1 MVSSRDSSSQTSAA
15 IARVWAQSK
24 ELMLQRVSVLEEAAG
39 SVLEGALGAE
49 QRSVAEREAHKLAG
63 SLGTFGLSEGSR
75 LAKEI
80 EWRLQG
86 AQTIG
91 EDNALA
97 LSELVVALREVM
109 SADPVSQPPEA
120 PTGQETQDSILV
132 VDGDS
137 DFAHR
142 VVEEALS
149 QGISASAAGSAA
161 AANKS
166 IAARRPDLVLLDPG
180 SGDALKAGRALLAR
194 MSKGLR
200 TIPTVVL
207 SLPGSGIDRGEAA
220 RAGGQGYL
228 SKPMPPKAVVQA
240 AARTLERLRKGSRIL
255 VVDDDPIIP
264 ALLKPMLRRAGL
276 RVEALQDPEWFWET
290 LEQVRPELLVLDFEF
305 PQMDGLELC
314 RMVRNDAAW
323 AQLPIVFLTGRDDPE
338 SERQMFAAGADDV
351 VSKPVIAEDLVGRI
365 SNRLQ
370 RSRQFRELTEI
381 DPHTGL
387 ATWRGFVR
395 EAEALLALAK
405 RYAKPVAL
413 ILIEVDGTRDLE
425 EEYGREAAAAILLN
439 LGRLLRRSFQTEDA
453 LGVREQSQL
462 ALGLY
467 GYGSAETVEKLAQVL
482 ETFRAQAP
490 TTDSQSLQATASA
503 GVAWFPKDG
512 GDVASLSEAAA
523 SALSDAQNTGGDR
536 IQTTGDALHAPATV
550 DVLVVDDDDAL
561 TALLTQALATRGYRV
576 RCVNDGARAALMLG
590 PEGELRAKVVLLDV
604 GLPGMDGLSVLRG
617 LRDAG
622 TLGSTRVIM
631 LTLRSSEDEVLKA
644 LELGAFDHVAK
655 PFSVPVLMQRIRGAL
670 ESLSE

>member
-1 MVSSRDSSSQTSAA
+1 MSAVV
-15 IARVWAQSK
+15 ARVWAQSK
-24 ELMLQRVSVLEEAAG
+24 ELMLQRVGVLEEAAG
-39 SVLEGALGAE
+39 SVLEGTLGAE

-80 EWRLQG
+80 EWLLQG
-86 AQTIG
+86 SQTLG
-91 EDNALA
+91 EENSLA
-97 LSELVVALREVM
+97 LSELVVALGQVV
-109 SADPVSQPPEA
+109 SGDPVSQPPEA
-120 PTGQETQDSILV
+120 SSGPDTEDSILV
-132 VDGDS
+132 VDSDP

-149 QGISASAAGSAA
+149 QGISASAAGSPAA
-161 AANKS
+161 ATKS
-166 IAARRPDLVLLDPG
+166 IAKRRPDLVLLDPG
-180 SGDALKAGRALLAR
+180 SGDDLKAGRALLAK

-200 TIPTVVL
+200 GIPTVIL
-207 SLPGSGIDRGEAA
+207 SLPGSGIDRAEVA

-228 SKPMPPKAVVQA
+228 SKPMPPRAVVQA
-240 AARTLERLRKGSRIL
+240 AARTLDRLRKGSKIL
-255 VVDDDPIIP
+255 VVDDDPIVP
-264 ALLKPMLRRAGL
+264 ALLRPMLRRSGL
-276 RVEALQDPEWFWET
+276 QVEALQDPEWFWET
-290 LEQVRPELLVLDFEF
+290 LEQVRPELLVLDFQF

-323 AQLPIVFLTGRDDPE
+323 AQLPIVFLTGRDDAE
-338 SERQMFAAGADDV
+338 SERQMYAAGADDV
-351 VSKPVIAEDLVGRI
+351 VTKPVIAEDVVVRI
-365 SNRLQ
+365 NNRLQ

-413 ILIEVDGTRDLE
+413 ILIDVDGLGDLE

-453 LGVREQSQL
+453 LGVDGQSRL

-467 GYGSAETVEKLAQVL
+467 DYGQAETVEKLAQVL
-482 ETFRAQAP
+482 ETFSAKSP
-490 TTDSQSLQATASA
+490 TTDSQGFQAKASA

-512 GDVASLSEAAA
+512 GDVAGLSEAAA
-523 SALSDAQNTGGDR
+523 SALIKAHAAGGDR
-536 IQTTGDALHAPATV
+536 IQTTGDQARAPATV

-561 TALLTQALATRGYRV
+561 TALLTQALDTRGYRV
-576 RCVNDGARAALMLG
+576 QCVNDGAQAARMLG
-590 PEGELRAKVVLLDV
+590 PEGELRAKVILLDV

-617 LRDAG
+617 LADAG
-622 TLGSTRVIM
+622 TLASTRVIM
-631 LTLRSSEDEVLKA
+631 LTLRSSEEEVLKA

-655 PFSVPVLMQRIRGAL
+655 PFSVPVLLQRIRGAL